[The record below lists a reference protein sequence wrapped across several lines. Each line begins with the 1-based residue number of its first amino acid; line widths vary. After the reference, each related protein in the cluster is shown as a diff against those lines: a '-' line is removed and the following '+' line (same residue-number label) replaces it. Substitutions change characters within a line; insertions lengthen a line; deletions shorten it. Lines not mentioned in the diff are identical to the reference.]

1 MDEESS
7 TSKEEG
13 SFHLSNWKKLIYII
27 AEIEKNVVEDSH
39 QPQSQNIKEELLS
52 NSRWSWPWKI
62 HKGKVISSKIDAA
75 TKTIGPL
82 TIAESLDNKEY
93 HCDDRSFEFS
103 SIMNETLEEKQKLPN
118 EQSDNDHKCK
128 MCLFE
133 SHYTIKTNNTCQQM
147 KEDKGEALRDLS
159 LPLGLMSSTNIVAMG
174 IVIPKS
180 IICMSCED
188 KHRNVLHPHSPF
200 RATPMTLEY
209 SRKMDPQEK
218 PIVCTDEYNDK
229 ETKLEKSNQNIISS
243 NASSSSFF
251 CLPKNKRTNLA
262 AMSKCE
268 NEGTII
274 ETNKKSEILS
284 LCERNNENLDEY
296 DYGTAYEFSASNK
309 LTPPFKENDNNTS
322 QQTLNKLYCDTKTQC
337 KHSRSFS
344 ANGEVNL
351 VGNEEHKKGTIESIS
366 YSYPSSS
373 SVVTEVPRNEEC
385 SQCVSAIKHQE
396 KHLLMQG
403 IDTKKATIIGSNSF
417 KFIKKANDARKHPG
431 KQSKVTNIANLYLCS
446 KHLSSKT
453 DLENCVNSCVVKCE
467 NCNSS
472 FKELNNF
479 VKPST
484 FLNISNENSQGY
496 RSIEKSF
503 ELH

>member
-39 QPQSQNIKEELLS
+39 QPQSQNIKEETLS

-62 HKGKVISSKIDAA
+62 HKGKVISSKIDAG

-82 TIAESLDNKEY
+82 TIAESLDNKQY
-93 HCDDRSFEFS
+93 QSDDRSFEFS
-103 SIMNETLEEKQKLPN
+103 VIMNETLEEKQKLSN
-118 EQSDNDHKCK
+118 EQSDNHHKCK
-128 MCLFE
+128 ICLFE
-133 SHYTIKTNNTCQQM
+133 SHKINTNNTCQQM

-218 PIVCTDEYNDK
+218 PIICTDEYNDK

-243 NASSSSFF
+243 KPSSSSSF

-296 DYGTAYEFSASNK
+296 NYGTAYEFSASNK

-337 KHSRSFS
+337 KQSRSFS
-344 ANGEVNL
+344 ANSEVNL

-373 SVVTEVPRNEEC
+373 SVVTEWPRNEEC

-403 IDTKKATIIGSNSF
+403 IDTKKATIIGSNSL
-417 KFIKKANDARKHPG
+417 KFMKKANDARKDQG
-431 KQSKVTNIANLYLCS
+431 KQLNVTNIANLHTSS
-446 KHLSSKT
+446 KNLSSKN
-453 DLENCVNSCVVKCE
+453 DLENCVISCVVKCE

-472 FKELNNF
+472 LKELNNF
-479 VKPST
+479 EKPST
-484 FLNISNENSQGY
+484 FSNISNENSQGY